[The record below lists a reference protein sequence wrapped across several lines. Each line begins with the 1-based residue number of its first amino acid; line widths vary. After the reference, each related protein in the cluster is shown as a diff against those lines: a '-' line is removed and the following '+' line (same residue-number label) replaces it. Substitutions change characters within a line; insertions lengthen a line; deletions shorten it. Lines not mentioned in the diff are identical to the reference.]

1 MIKVKSFAVCAVL
14 FCAIIGALIFL
25 AESTVTPSSA
35 QLDILNAQAQNI
47 VRSQL
52 LGAEESLIRQAHD
65 LAGDAK
71 FSGELAAV
79 REKLLSSTPSELK
92 QQTKNTWN
100 SGVFDSLLSWREN
113 RNAAIVRNKTNSSSA
128 LREDV
133 GSMGTQLP
141 IDDWWQK
148 APNLALAFAAIPMKT
163 GELSAT
169 LIANAS
175 KGKELVGGK
184 RYDEDIASLRRV
196 IETQKAEFDLFAW
209 DGKMYFARISPIFG
223 GGNLIGLSVIG
234 MELSKDLPAAL
245 EEALPESIKILAVYS
260 SPKLGTPGKRV
271 IYAAD
276 DETKTNAEIG
286 RYAAN
291 DGDAAVR
298 FDELSAGKIYKK
310 VNAKGS
316 DCLLSRFVWAWNG
329 NAQTDIYAYI
339 DIDQTKTKARHI
351 ETFILIIGIVG
362 FIFAAILIWATIRT
376 GEKRIQYIR
385 RGFADALRS
394 GSAIDG
400 EVLSAIM
407 GENAEALG
415 EVNVIRQTVP
425 DSESQD
431 EDEDWSNLMMD
442 FDDASN
448 EKSDKEMTAEDIER
462 VKRDSDMREAEALYG
477 EYMAQRKANR
487 IDAPMDF
494 DCFVRR
500 LHRNVVKIK
509 ETYGCDEVHFEVHA
523 SDGNVLLK
531 PKIVKKS
538 HE

>member
-1 MIKVKSFAVCAVL
+1 MIKIKSFAFCAVL
-14 FCAIIGALIFL
+14 FCAIIGALVFS
-25 AESTVTPSSA
+25 AESTVTMSPA
-35 QLDILNAQAQNI
+35 QLDVLNTQAQNV
-47 VRSQL
+47 VRYQL
-52 LGAEESLIRQAHD
+52 LGAEESLIRQAFD
-65 LAGDAK
+65 LAGDSK
-71 FSGELAAV
+71 FSGELASV
-79 REKLLSSTPSELK
+79 REKLLSATPSELK
-92 QQTKNTWN
+92 QQSKNTWN

-113 RNAAIVRNKTNSSSA
+113 RNAAIVRNKANPSSA
-128 LREDV
+128 LRAEV

-141 IDDWWQK
+141 IADWWQK

-169 LIANAS
+169 LIANAT
-175 KGKELVGGK
+175 KGKELQGGK

-209 DGKMYFARISPIFG
+209 DGKMYFARISPIYG

-245 EEALPESIKILAVYS
+245 EAALPESIKILAVYS

-271 IYAAD
+271 IYAGE
-276 DETKTNAEIG
+276 DETKSNVESG
-286 RYAAN
+286 RFAAN
-291 DGDAAVR
+291 DGDAGVR
-298 FDELSAGKIYKK
+298 FDELAAGKIYKK

-316 DCLLSRFVWAWNG
+316 DCMLSRFVWTWNE

-339 DIDQTKTKARHI
+339 DADQAKTKIRRI
-351 ETFILIIGIVG
+351 ETLISVIGIVG
-362 FIFAAILIWATIRT
+362 FIFAAIIVWAAIRS

-400 EVLSAIM
+400 DVLSAIM

-415 EVNVIRQTVP
+415 EVNVTRQTVP
-425 DSESQD
+425 EGESAD

-448 EKSDKEMTAEDIER
+448 EKSDSEMSAEDIEK

-477 EYMAQRKANR
+477 EYMAQRKANH

-538 HE
+538 H